1 MKCSAVCWPDG
12 PKREIQ
18 HRHSRYMK
26 CINRE
31 SVNKDNSCEHV
42 QVSQQQGRGYSSLY
56 TRGPEDTPALC
67 FICFFLSVSGFALVS
82 FPMYRLAILCMYFHA
97 IHMIQ

>member
-31 SVNKDNSCEHV
+31 SVNKDNAYVMYKLASSRGEVTGPYILGDRKTPQHF
-42 QVSQQQGRGYSSLY
+42 VSSAFFCLSLV
-56 TRGPEDTPALC
+56 L
-67 FICFFLSVSGFALVS
+67 L
-82 FPMYRLAILCMYFHA
+82 
-97 IHMIQ
+97 